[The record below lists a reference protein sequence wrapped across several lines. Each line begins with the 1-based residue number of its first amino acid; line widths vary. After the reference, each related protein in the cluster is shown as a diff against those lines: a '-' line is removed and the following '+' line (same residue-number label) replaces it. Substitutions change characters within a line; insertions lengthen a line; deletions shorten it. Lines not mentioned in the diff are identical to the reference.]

1 MRRLSR
7 DQVVF
12 IHQRLIE
19 TSGGSPGI
27 KDPGRLDAALAQP
40 FATFDGNDL
49 YPDLLSKAAALA
61 FSLIQGHPF
70 HDGNKRIGYAAMVVF
85 LKLNGYQISS
95 DVDDAEQTVLSVA
108 SGSRSRDAFESWVR
122 SRVSTIGA

>member
-1 MRRLSR
+1 R

-12 IHQRLIE
+12 IHQRLSE

-61 FSLIQGHPF
+61 FSLIQGHPL
-70 HDGNKRIGYAAMVVF
+70 HDGNKRIGYAARVVF

-108 SGSRSRDAFESWVR
+108 SGSLSRDAFEDWVR

>member
-7 DQVVF
+7 DQIIF
-12 IHQRLIE
+12 IHERLIE
-19 TSGGSPGI
+19 TSGGSPGV

-40 FATFDGNDL
+40 FVTFDGNDL
-49 YPDLLSKAAALA
+49 YPEFVSKAAALA

-85 LKLNGYQISS
+85 LKLNGYQIST
-95 DVDDAEQTVLSVA
+95 DVNDAEQTVLSVA
-108 SGSRSRDAFESWVR
+108 AGSLSRHAFEDWVR
-122 SRVSTIGA
+122 RRVSTIGA